1 MRAATQ
7 GMCHAVRI
15 VECPTQTAEF
25 EFVSTQIKALL
36 VSGIPPSEIAV
47 LYRTN
52 ALGKDIKGYM
62 KKQHRDISCTIHRTA
77 GNGEDDDSVGEYGR
91 TVQLVCAYMQLAVDI
106 YADEVCLVAMRTITG
121 PNATGAV
128 KQAVELAQEAVSKRG
143 GSLFKTLSSSSSKAV
158 TNWTKKITS
167 LTELTKGEGGL
178 SGPVNLKSKSVL
190 GVYLIYQLY
199 SSSSPT
205 TCLPHLI
212 IHLTHFLIHP
222 HRVC

>member
-7 GMCHAVRI
+7 GGMCHAVRI
-15 VECPTQTAEF
+15 VECPTPTAEF

-62 KKQHRDISCTIHRTA
+62 KKQHRDIACTIHRTA
-77 GNGEDDDSVGEYGR
+77 GNGDEDDSVGEYGR
-91 TVQLVCAYMQLAVDI
+91 TVQLICAYMQLAFDNT
-106 YADEVCLVAMRTITG
+106 ADEVCLVAVRTLLG

-143 GSLFKTLSSSSSKAV
+143 GSLLRVLSSSSSKAV
-158 TNWTKKITS
+158 TNWTKKIAS
-167 LTELTKGEGGL
+167 LTQLTKEDGGY
-178 SGPVNLKSKSVL
+178 SGTVSLKSKSAPL
-190 GVYLIYQLY
+190 GSPLVYD
-199 SSSSPT
+199 
-205 TCLPHLI
+205 
-212 IHLTHFLIHP
+212 
-222 HRVC
+222 